1 MHKTNSHFFI
11 FILLIIS
18 YEIIHNESC
27 DENRCSCSDSICISC
42 KSGYYFLR
50 DKNDNKCYTKEE
62 GKAQGFYIYTGRNI
76 MEKCHNNCI
85 TCEDGIHY
93 PTDED
98 QKCIKCKEGLYKI
111 GNNRVNCYEPIKI
124 NINYYKDI
132 SENPPI
138 FKPCYYKCNTCS
150 ELGNDENNK
159 CDSCRGGISS
169 SQYYKLDSEEAGN
182 CYLINEIPE
191 NYQIPLIE
199 ELNVLATRKINLRN
213 GISSEGKDWV
223 YIFEKIAIK
232 CHKN

>member
-1 MHKTNSHFFI
+1 MKVAMKTDVHALILYVFLAKVGII
-11 FILLIIS
+11 FLEIKMIIS
-18 YEIIHNESC
+18 VIPKKKVKH
-27 DENRCSCSDSICISC
+27 
-42 KSGYYFLR
+42 
-50 DKNDNKCYTKEE
+50 
-62 GKAQGFYIYTGRNI
+62 KAFIDGSNI

-85 TCEDGIHY
+85 TCEDGMYY

-138 FKPCYYKCNTCS
+138 FKPCYYKCNSCS

-159 CDSCRGGISS
+159 CDSCKGGISS

-199 ELNVLATRKINLRN
+199 ELNDLATRKINLRN
-213 GISSEGKDWV
+213 GILSEGKDWV

-232 CHKN
+232 CHKNCKN